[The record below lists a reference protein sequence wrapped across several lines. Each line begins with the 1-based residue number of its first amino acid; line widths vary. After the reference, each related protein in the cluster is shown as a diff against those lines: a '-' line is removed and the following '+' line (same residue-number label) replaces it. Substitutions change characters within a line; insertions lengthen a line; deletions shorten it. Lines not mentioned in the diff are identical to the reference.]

1 MKRPWEVLAA
11 GYVLGELAAGAG
23 ASVPAAAVM
32 LTVCFALFFSG
43 RAGKVRTAALLL
55 LPAFLLGML
64 RMTVELRPMTAE
76 LRQMPA
82 ELQSLQASEERLS
95 YRIDAMERK
104 NGQLVLTCGDTLL
117 YVPERLCGWADA
129 GGNERRELQIG
140 NRIEVSGKLSA
151 FPAATNPGQFDA
163 ASFYRA
169 KGLRRRMYVTGFRIT
184 DGRCVPVRQFLYRT
198 RNYCISLLYRGCDAE
213 DAAFLAAVLFG
224 DRSGLGEDFLELY
237 RKNGIAHLLAI
248 SGLHVSLLGMGFYHS
263 LRKGGC
269 SYAVSGGLA
278 GGFLVLYGLLTGAG
292 TSVTRAV
299 LMLLLLF
306 LAEWEGRTYDLRTA
320 ACIAAVAQLLVHP
333 FELYQCGFQLSFLA
347 VLALGGPAETLIRGF
362 EIRNGF
368 MKSLIASLS
377 VTLCTLP
384 VIAYWFFAVPVFA
397 PCLNLLVI
405 PLMGWILGAGLIVL
419 LLAVICFGL
428 VSGGSGLYFFL
439 RTAEGVVHRLLQVN
453 ELLCSVTERIPCS
466 RILTG
471 RPAPLQIFAYV
482 LLLCGSYVWM
492 LRLLALRAARK
503 KEERKA
509 EEEEITVRHAQPD
522 ARWYSPAAEP
532 DPAGRQG
539 GTVQEFFERMA
550 CLIKE
555 YSCRW
560 PGAVFLLMAALLCL
574 APHRPRKP
582 EVWFLDVGQ
591 GDGIAILY
599 RDSCVLIDGGS
610 SSEKE
615 PGKNILEPF
624 LESKAVSRIETVFLT
639 HADLDHVNG
648 IEYLL
653 SAPDAPQIGQ
663 VVLNAA
669 AETDPAYEE
678 LKEEIRVSGAQLRY
692 LGAGEEMGMFRCLW
706 PVRGIQDPDVNEQS
720 LVLLF
725 TFGEDRILLTGDAGK
740 VSEPGIL
747 REFSYAGSSG
757 DTGKEYSG
765 IAGVGW
771 IDNSGKR
778 KLRDFGPEGGIDVL
792 KAGHHGSSTSS
803 GEEFLQAL
811 RPQYTVISC
820 GRNNRYGHPHRETI
834 EALES
839 IGTEICSTAV
849 SGAIRAKLDGKT
861 VKMQEYLEN
870 RHVDTIYDT
879 KYN

>member
-32 LTVCFALFFSG
+32 LTVCFALYFFGADEVFRRGRPSMYEKGSG
-43 RAGKVRTAALLL
+43 SGSACPAETGSVRSARFRTAALLL

-64 RMTVELRPMTAE
+64 RMTVELRTM
-76 LRQMPA
+76 L
-82 ELQSLQASEERLS
+82 SEPRPVTDA

-104 NGQLVLTCGDTLL
+104 YGQLVLTCGDTLL
-117 YVPERLCGWADA
+117 YVPERLCGRA
-129 GGNERRELQIG
+129 EKEELQIG
-140 NRIEVSGKLSA
+140 NRIQVSGKISA
-151 FPAATNPGQFDA
+151 FPTATNPGQFDA

-169 KGLRRRMYVTGFRIT
+169 KGLRRRMYVTGLRIT
-184 DGRCVPVRQFLYRT
+184 DSRCAPVRQFLYRI
-198 RNYCISLLYRGCDAE
+198 RNYCISLLYQGCDAE

-248 SGLHVSLLGMGFYHS
+248 SGLHVSMLGMGFYHS

-269 SYAVSGGLA
+269 SFAVSGGLA

-292 TSVTRAV
+292 TSVSRAV
-299 LMLLLLF
+299 IMLLLLF

-320 ACIAAVAQLLVHP
+320 ACIAAVAQLLVRP

-347 VLALGGPAETLIRGF
+347 VLAIGGPAETLIRSF
-362 EIRNGF
+362 EIRNGL

-377 VTLCTLP
+377 VTFCTLP
-384 VIAYWFFAVPVFA
+384 VIAYWFFAVPVYA

-419 LLAVICFGL
+419 LLAVVCFG
-428 VSGGSGLYFFL
+428 VASTPVPSILYFFL
-439 RTAEGVVHRLLQVN
+439 RTAEGVVYRLLQVN
-453 ELLCSVTERIPCS
+453 ELLCSVTERIPGA

-471 RPAPLQIFAYV
+471 RPAPLQIIAYV
-482 LLLCGSYVWM
+482 LLLCGSYAWM
-492 LRLLALRAARK
+492 LRLTALRAARK
-503 KEERKA
+503 KAEQKA
-509 EEEEITVRHAQPD
+509 EEEEITVRHVRPD
-522 ARWYSPAAEP
+522 IRRNSPAAGQNSV
-532 DPAGRQG
+532 DGKAG
-539 GTVQEFFERMA
+539 A
-550 CLIKE
+550 LL
-555 YSCRW
+555 
-560 PGAVFLLMAALLCL
+560 LLMAALLCL
-574 APHRPRKP
+574 APYRPRKP
-582 EVWFLDVGQ
+582 EIWFLDVGQ
-591 GDGIAILY
+591 GDGIAVLY

-648 IEYLL
+648 TEYLL
-653 SAPDAPQIGQ
+653 SAPDVPQIGQ

-678 LKEEIRVSGAQLRY
+678 LKEEIRASGAPLRY

-706 PVRGIQDPDVNEQS
+706 PTRGIRDPDLNEQS

-725 TFGEDRILLTGDAGK
+725 TFGGNRVLLTGDAGK

-747 REFSYAGSSG
+747 QEFSEAGLTE
-757 DTGKEYSG
+757 DAGKEYSG
-765 IAGVGW
+765 KE
-771 IDNSGKR
+771 NSGKENSGKENFR
-778 KLRDFGPEGGIDVL
+778 IDVL

-834 EALES
+834 EALEF
-839 IGTEICSTAV
+839 IGTEIYNTAV
-849 SGAIRAKLDGKT
+849 SGAIRAGLDGKT
-861 VKMQEYLEN
+861 VKMQTYCSP
-870 RHVDTIYDT
+870 
-879 KYN
+879 

>member
-32 LTVCFALFFSG
+32 LTVCFALYFYG
-43 RAGKVRTAALLL
+43 RAGKFRTAAFLL

-64 RMTVELRPMTAE
+64 RMTLELRP
-76 LRQMPA
+76 MPA
-82 ELQSLQASEERLS
+82 ELQPMPAAEERTS
-95 YRIDAMERK
+95 YRIEAMERK

-117 YVPERLCGWADA
+117 YVPERLCGWAE
-129 GGNERRELQIG
+129 NEELQIG
-140 NRIEVSGKLSA
+140 NRIEVSGKISA
-151 FPAATNPGQFDA
+151 FPSATNPGQFDA

-184 DGRCVPVRQFLYRT
+184 DSRCAPVRQFLYRT
-198 RNYCISLLYRGCDAE
+198 RNYCISLLYQGCDAE

-248 SGLHVSLLGMGFYHS
+248 SGLHVSMLGMGFYHS

-269 SYAVSGGLA
+269 SFAVSGGLA

-292 TSVTRAV
+292 TSVSRAV
-299 LMLLLLF
+299 IMLLLLF

-347 VLALGGPAETLIRGF
+347 VLAIGGPAETLVRSF

-368 MKSLIASLS
+368 MKSFIASLS
-377 VTLCTLP
+377 VTFCTLP
-384 VIAYWFFAVPVFA
+384 VIAYWFFAVPVYA

-419 LLAVICFGL
+419 LLAVICFGI
-428 VSGGSGLYFFL
+428 VSTGETVVLYSAGSGLLPEGNLGNPVPSMLHFFL

-453 ELLCSVTERIPCS
+453 ELLCSVTERIPGA

-471 RPAPLQIFAYV
+471 RPAPLQIIAYV
-482 LLLCGSYVWM
+482 LLLCGSYAWM
-492 LRLLALRAARK
+492 LRLTALRAARK
-503 KEERKA
+503 KAEQKA
-509 EEEEITVRHAQPD
+509 EEEEITVRHVRPD
-522 ARWYSPAAEP
+522 TRRHSPAAGQNSV
-532 DPAGRQG
+532 DGKAG
-539 GTVQEFFERMA
+539 A
-550 CLIKE
+550 LL
-555 YSCRW
+555 
-560 PGAVFLLMAALLCL
+560 LLMAALLCL

-591 GDGIAILY
+591 GDGIAVLY

-610 SSEKE
+610 SSVKE

-653 SAPDAPQIGQ
+653 SAPDAPRISQ

-678 LKEEIRVSGAQLRY
+678 LKEEIRASGAALRY

-706 PVRGIQDPDVNEQS
+706 PTRGIRDPDLNEQS

-725 TFGEDRILLTGDAGK
+725 TVGENRVLLTGDAGK

-747 REFSYAGSSG
+747 QEFSEAGLSE
-757 DTGKEYSG
+757 DAGKEYSG
-765 IAGVGW
+765 KEYSGKE
-771 IDNSGKR
+771 NSGKENFR
-778 KLRDFGPEGGIDVL
+778 IDVL

-820 GRNNRYGHPHRETI
+820 GRDNRYGHPHRETI
-834 EALES
+834 EALEF
-839 IGTEICSTAV
+839 IGTEIYNTAV
-849 SGAIRAKLDGKT
+849 SGAIRAGLDGKT
-861 VKMQEYLEN
+861 VKMQTYCSP
-870 RHVDTIYDT
+870 
-879 KYN
+879 